1 MGKKRKPGEPNIGD
15 VKEAVGIQ
23 RVATQGNLSSQL
35 GLPIDP
41 GDLLLEAA
49 AKAEAGGAI
58 AKIGSTGAVTG
69 VPATVAVPGI
79 KGNDSAN
86 VVSLEHLQLKQ
97 QYDLLLNAYTTLSQQ
112 HEILVSRASFLEK
125 QVKENMPELLT
136 SIDLGDTITLPDGR
150 QMSLADAVT
159 WAATGGGPPQVEETE
174 PEEEDDIE
182 LEVEISKEPPKSVAI
197 G

>member
-1 MGKKRKPGEPNIGD
+1 MGKPREPGEPNIGD
-15 VKEAVGIQ
+15 VKEAIGIQ
-23 RVATQGNLSSQL
+23 RDLSETNLRL
-35 GLPIDP
+35 AAGIPLDP
-41 GDLLLEAA
+41 GDLLLNAA
-49 AKAEAGGAI
+49 AQAEAGGAS

-69 VPATVAVPGI
+69 LPATTLPVPGI

-86 VVSLEHLQLKQ
+86 VVSLEHMRLKQ

-159 WAATGGGPPQVEETE
+159 WAATGGGPPVVEETE
-174 PEEEDDIE
+174 EEEETE
-182 LEVEISKEPPKSVAI
+182 LAVAISEEPPKSVAI

>member
-1 MGKKRKPGEPNIGD
+1 MGKPRKPGEPNIGD

-23 RVATQGNLSSQL
+23 RVSTQGNIASHL

-41 GDLLLEAA
+41 GDLLLNAA
-49 AKAEAGGAI
+49 AQAEAGGAS
-58 AKIGSTGAVTG
+58 AKIGSTGAVVG
-69 VPATVAVPGI
+69 VGVTPGVGKTVA
-79 KGNDSAN
+79 NDAAN
-86 VVSLEHLQLKQ
+86 VVSLEHMQLKQ
-97 QYDLLLNAYTTLSQQ
+97 QYDLLINAYNTLSQQ

-159 WAATGGGPPQVEETE
+159 WAATGGGPPALAEETE
-174 PEEEDDIE
+174 PEEVPEE
-182 LEVEISKEPPKSVAI
+182 ETQGPEPSIAI